1 MTAPV
6 DQPSGDRTDRR
17 LTWARRLV
25 WVVLLLGI
33 VAFLVEGADNPA
45 DPFLVPDETG
55 AEAASRPPAAGPSGL
70 DPGTSTTTGA
80 PAPASTVAT
89 GAPPTTVTGPARDAT
104 PATPTPTTAV
114 AAAPAPAPVPSTS
127 VPPTTPAAP
136 SRRPLPGFDEV
147 AFRISGANGTTGGVA
162 LLADDAASRSQGLM
176 NQTDLRG
183 YDAMVFR
190 FASPSEGR
198 FFMRNTLIPLSIA
211 FFDASG
217 RFVSAT
223 DMQPCPDDVDP
234 CPTYG
239 AEAPYVHA
247 IEVAE
252 GDLPRLGIGRGSVLS
267 FP

>member
-1 MTAPV
+1 VTAPV

-33 VAFLVEGADNPA
+33 VAFLVEGADEPP
-45 DPFLVPDETG
+45 DPFLVPDQTG
-55 AEAASRPPAAGPSGL
+55 AEAASRPPEAGPLGL
-70 DPGTSTTTGA
+70 DPDTSTTTGA
-80 PAPASTVAT
+80 PAPASTVTT
-89 GAPPTTVTGPARDAT
+89 GAPSTTTTGPARGPT
-104 PATPTPTTAV
+104 PAAPVPPTAV
-114 AAAPAPAPVPSTS
+114 AAPAPTPVPSPS
-127 VPPTTPAAP
+127 VPPAAPTAP

-147 AFRISGANGTTGGVA
+147 AFRISGANGVTEGTA
-162 LLADDAASRSQGLM
+162 LLADDGASRSQGLM

-190 FASPSEGR
+190 FPSPSRGR

-211 FFDASG
+211 FFDSSG

-223 DMQPCPDDVDP
+223 DMEPCPDDVDP

-247 IEVAE
+247 IEVAQ
-252 GDLPRLGIGRGSVLS
+252 GDLPRLGIGPGSVLS